1 MYFPYL
7 RGKQFEL
14 IALRELAP
22 SILDPS
28 KVIPILEPLKKN
40 VSGLKTALEILN
52 RAGVS
57 IQLIVNPEHGELKEK
72 SDILINFIQ
81 DLISINITNI
91 IPAFLVNSDKDFTLI
106 QNITQQEG
114 YDKSGYA
121 LIHINQIRE
130 TDKLSAL
137 TKNTNCLFNTIQ
149 VNQLIAL
156 KRKYGRKALL
166 SDNFKKQRVNADYI
180 SIPDEVFSSD
190 YLYYNDEDCIAFSDY
205 QIIGVD
211 YVEGGGAAFAVAIHL
226 TYKDPNSD
234 DIRIAHFVSDSND
247 DRNDP
252 GGKFFEALSKLI
264 SFVNSHGMDSF
275 AIQKFRDYYN
285 RQAFPGLGVSK
296 KLSIMHHI
304 ELVQSLI

>member
-22 SILDPS
+22 TILDPN
-28 KVIPILEPLKKN
+28 KIIPILEPLKRN
-40 VSGLKTALEILN
+40 VSGLKTALRILN
-52 RAGVS
+52 KAGVRV
-57 IQLIVNPEHGELKEK
+57 QLIINPEHGELKDK
-72 SDILINFIQ
+72 SDILINLVQELVIE
-81 DLISINITNI
+81 NITNI
-91 IPAFLVNSDKDFTLI
+91 IPTFLVNSDKDFILVQSAI
-106 QNITQQEG
+106 QQNGFDET
-114 YDKSGYA
+114 GYA
-121 LIHINQIRE
+121 LVHINQIRE
-130 TDKLSAL
+130 TDRLSAL
-137 TKNTNCLFNTIQ
+137 TKSTNCLFNTIQ
-149 VNQLIAL
+149 VNHLIAL
-156 KRKYGRKALL
+156 KRKYGNRSFL

-180 SIPDEVFSSD
+180 GIPDEVFSSD
-190 YLYYNDEDCIAFSDY
+190 YLYYSGEGCIAFSDY

-211 YVEGGGAAFAVAIHL
+211 YVEGGGAALAVAIHL
-226 TYKDPNSD
+226 TYKDPHSD
-234 DIRIAHFVSDSND
+234 DIRIAHFVSDSNG

-264 SFVNSHGMDSF
+264 VFVDNHQIDSL
-275 AIQKFRDYYN
+275 AIRQFRDYYD